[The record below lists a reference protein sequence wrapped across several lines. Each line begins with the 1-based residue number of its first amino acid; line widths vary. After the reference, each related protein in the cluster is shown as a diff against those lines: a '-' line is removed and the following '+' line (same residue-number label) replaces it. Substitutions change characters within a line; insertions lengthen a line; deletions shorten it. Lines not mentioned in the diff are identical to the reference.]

1 MMEEQR
7 EQPME
12 QQMEVEEEQQQ
23 ERGAAGGGGG
33 VVVAAVVEPA
43 PLPDLTC
50 YESLGRCPPRV
61 CSVSTLHPVG
71 SVRNSR
77 GAVCFVPCLEI
88 VVPWRYILAHEEWIF
103 LQHSLCGGMELE
115 QIAFS
120 PETLC
125 GRELWNFHCHCLKKG
140 SLECRAGQ
148 VVMRSLMREIIKG
161 CEFNRIFWW
170 FREAVNL
177 ASVSRVMYVG
187 SVLFRGAHLV
197 YMKVM
202 YDCDLKLLRAYH
214 WGEVIYCDGDY
225 ANYIV
230 LVCRRCH
237 ELSEPTARR
246 CARRLRRWL
255 KLAAEVIGAQRRSRK
270 QQFTEGEW
278 WSRQRDAEREEER
291 QRALQECMVL
301 GKAVSY
307 QQIKYF

>member
-1 MMEEQR
+1 MMEQR
-7 EQPME
+7 QEEEEAAPQPME
-12 QQMEVEEEQQQ
+12 QEEDGGGDGAG
-23 ERGAAGGGGG
+23 GAAAA
-33 VVVAAVVEPA
+33 VAVVANPV

-50 YESLGRCPPRV
+50 YESWGRCPTRI

-71 SVRNSR
+71 AVRNSR
-77 GAVCFVPCLEI
+77 AAVCFVPCLEI
-88 VVPWRYILAHEEWIF
+88 VVPWRFILSHQEWIF
-103 LQHSLCGGMELE
+103 LKHSLCGGLELE
-115 QIAFS
+115 QICFS

-125 GRELWNFHCHCLKKG
+125 GRELWNFHCHCLKRS

-148 VVMRSLMREIIKG
+148 VVMRSLMREIIRG
-161 CEFNRIFWW
+161 CEYNRIFWW

-177 ASVSRVMYVG
+177 PSVSRVMYVG
-187 SVLFRGAHLV
+187 SVMFRGAHLV
-197 YMKVM
+197 YMKIM
-202 YDCDLKLLRAYH
+202 YDCDLKLLRMFH

-237 ELSEPTARR
+237 ELSEPVARR
-246 CARRLRRWL
+246 CAHRLRHWL
-255 KLAAEVIGAQRRSRK
+255 KLAAEAIGAQRRGRK

-301 GKAVSY
+301 GKSVSY
-307 QQIKYF
+307 QRIKYF